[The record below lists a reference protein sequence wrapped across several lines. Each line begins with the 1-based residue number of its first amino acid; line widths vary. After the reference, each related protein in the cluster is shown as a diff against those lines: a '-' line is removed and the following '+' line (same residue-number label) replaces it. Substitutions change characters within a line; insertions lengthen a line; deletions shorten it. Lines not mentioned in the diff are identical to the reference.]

1 MTRSM
6 AFVDGSLNPV
16 SASSVMAA
24 SWIVVIPAL
33 SNASKPRPCP
43 IIRRLISE
51 FVGDDVSAMPCRR
64 RLERPLISLAVVSFW
79 NICPHLWR

>member
-1 MTRSM
+1 M
-6 AFVDGSLNPV
+6 AFFDGSLNPV
-16 SASSVMAA
+16 LASSVRAA

-51 FVGDDVSAMPCRR
+51 FVVDDVSAMPRRR
-64 RLERPLISLAVVSFW
+64 RLERPLLGLAVVSFW
-79 NICPHLWR
+79 VIYILIYGEKA